1 MDDLFKKFINTGVG
15 FLSQGN
21 KAVQVAIEKLV
32 KESKISEQEGKK
44 IVDELLKNSETKRA
58 DLEKQFKGLT
68 ADLKNRVSSKD
79 KGQPADTPAPKA
91 KSAAAPA
98 AKKPAA
104 KKPAASPAAEAASTA
119 KKAADKVSAAAG
131 KAQRSAAAKAGA
143 PKKAAVQSADDSGEA
158 LNSN

>member
-68 ADLKNRVSSKD
+68 ADLKNRVSTKG
-79 KGQPADTPAPKA
+79 KGQPADAPAPKA

-98 AKKPAA
+98 AKKTAA
-104 KKPAASPAAEAASTA
+104 KKSAASPAAEAAGTA

-158 LNSN
+158 LTAE

>member
-21 KAVQVAIEKLV
+21 KAVQTAIEKLV

-44 IVDELLKNSETKRA
+44 IVDDLLKSSEAKRT

-68 ADLKNRVSSKD
+68 DDLKNRVGLSAAD
-79 KGQPADTPAPKA
+79 KKKPTPPAKA
-91 KSAAAPA
+91 KATAKPAAKAPA

-104 KKPAASPAAEAASTA
+104 SAPAQAAGTV
-119 KKAADKVSAAAG
+119 KKAAATVSAAAG
-131 KAQRSAAAKAGA
+131 KVQHSAAAKAGA
-143 PKKAAVQSADDSGEA
+143 AKKAAPKKATETSAQEA
-158 LNSN
+158 E

>member
-44 IVDELLKNSETKRA
+44 IVDDLLKNSETKRA

-68 ADLKNRVSSKD
+68 ADLKGRVTSKG
-79 KGQPADTPAPKA
+79 KGQPAAEAPAPKA
-91 KSAAAPA
+91 KAAPA
-98 AKKPAA
+98 AKKPTA
-104 KKPAASPAAEAASTA
+104 KKPAASPTAEAAGTA

-131 KAQRSAAAKAGA
+131 KAQRSAAAKASA
-143 PKKAAVQSADDSGEA
+143 PKKATVQSADNRGEA
-158 LNSN
+158 LDSN

>member
-44 IVDELLKNSETKRA
+44 IVDDLLKSSETKRA

-68 ADLKNRVSSKD
+68 ADLKNRVSSK
-79 KGQPADTPAPKA
+79 GQPADAPAPKA
-91 KSAAAPA
+91 KSATAPA

-104 KKPAASPAAEAASTA
+104 KKPVASPAAEAAGTA

-143 PKKAAVQSADDSGEA
+143 PKKATVQSADDSGEA
-158 LNSN
+158 LTAE